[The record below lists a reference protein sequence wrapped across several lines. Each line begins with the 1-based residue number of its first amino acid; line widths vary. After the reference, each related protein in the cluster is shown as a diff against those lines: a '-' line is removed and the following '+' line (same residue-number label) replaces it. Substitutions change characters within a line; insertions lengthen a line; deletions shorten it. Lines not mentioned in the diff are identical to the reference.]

1 VTNTQ
6 RALWT
11 FLFYALLAPF
21 FAALVL
27 GVVLLLAS
35 LFGLADL
42 LPDDAAPSG
51 ASAIATFVWAIVP
64 AVLTALALAAMAWQ
78 RGGFSWIV
86 AAAAAVIAFSLAAV
100 LVPIG
105 LEDARP
111 YLAFLAGLVA
121 VAVRE
126 ILVRMAVIAA

>member
-1 VTNTQ
+1 MSKAQ

-11 FLFYALLAPF
+11 FLFYALVAPF
-21 FAALVL
+21 FAALVIS
-27 GVVLLLAS
+27 VILLLAS
-35 LFGLADL
+35 VFGLADL
-42 LPDDAAPSG
+42 LPDGVTPSG
-51 ASAIATFVWAIVP
+51 AGAIATFVWAIVP
-64 AVLTALALAAMAWQ
+64 ALMTALALAAMAWQ
-78 RGGFSWIV
+78 RGGFSWII
-86 AAAAAVIAFSLAAV
+86 AAAAAVIAFSMAAV

-126 ILVRMAVIAA
+126 ILVRMGVIAS